1 MNSYH
6 RFLAQKWYVFLT
18 SAKIVLVVVDL
29 VLSMLRKIQLAG
41 LKAAVTDL
49 SMDVLD
55 GIDSITDTLK
65 ADDVFLRKVH
75 HLLFEVHV
83 MEGFLVCPDTGR
95 KFPIKDGIPN
105 MLLHEDE
112 V

>member
-1 MNSYH
+1 
-6 RFLAQKWYVFLT
+6 LLKKLDLKAI
-18 SAKIVLVVVDL
+18 KIAATNLSIECENLSRIDLDSPATEENFESMMASVDL
-29 VLSMLRKIQLAG
+29 LRE
-41 LKAAVTDL
+41 
-49 SMDVLD
+49 
-55 GIDSITDTLK
+55 
-65 ADDVFLRKVH
+65 VH

-83 MEGFLVCPDTGR
+83 LDGFLVCPESGR

>member
-1 MNSYH
+1 M
-6 RFLAQKWYVFLT
+6 FA
-18 SAKIVLVVVDL
+18 DL

-49 SMDVLD
+49 AMDVLD

-65 ADDVFLRKVH
+65 TDDVFLRKLH

-83 MEGFLVCPDTGR
+83 MEGFLVCPETGR